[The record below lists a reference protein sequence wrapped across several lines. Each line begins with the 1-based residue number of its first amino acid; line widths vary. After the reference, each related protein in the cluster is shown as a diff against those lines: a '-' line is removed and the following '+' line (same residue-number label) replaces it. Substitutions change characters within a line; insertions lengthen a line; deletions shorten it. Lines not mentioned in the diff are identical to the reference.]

1 MVVIVVEV
9 IKGTLLIMAVDYK
22 GQPITKQTAFTTTG
36 MMNRKPMPIKPLKMP
51 TAKDVEQ
58 KATQQRVVEK
68 EKPQIDLSNLRDDD
82 KRILNI
88 HLTPSLKNV
97 FNKVFGQDI
106 FPEFGIK
113 ENTVSIPTSIIVDR
127 FGSLSNFRSMVQ
139 RDANN
144 NVPPSQGIMTSPQTM
159 KV

>member
-1 MVVIVVEV
+1 
-9 IKGTLLIMAVDYK
+9 MAVDYK

-88 HLTPSLKNV
+88 HLTPSLKTV
-97 FNKVFGQDI
+97 LNKVFGGDL
-106 FPEFGIK
+106 FPDLGIQ
-113 ENTVSIPTSIIVDR
+113 ESTVSVPVSRIVNR
-127 FGSLSNFRSMVQ
+127 FGSVQSFMNMVQ
-139 RDANN
+139 EQREGNN
-144 NVPPSQGIMTSPQTM
+144 NVPPSQGLMTSPQTT
-159 KV
+159 